1 MLNPFSG
8 TTIVGPWERLAP
20 SFFRQ
25 SGRFERI
32 GHFDCDSQK
41 NVCFQPRGDA
51 GILDMIREVRSVVL

>member
-8 TTIVGPWERLAP
+8 TTIVRPRERLAP

-32 GHFDCDSQK
+32 GHFDRYSHK
-41 NVCFQPRGDA
+41 NGCFPGA
-51 GILDMIREVRSVVL
+51 ATPEYWP